1 VQQAGKVVT
10 RKEGDALELRFTVN
24 GEAYELEVPAHATL
38 LGVLRDELGLTGT
51 KEGCNEGECGACTV
65 LMDGQAVDSC
75 LVMALAAAGSEIR
88 TVEGLAAADGT
99 LSALQRAFVE
109 AGGVQCGF
117 CTPGFLMTLTALLE
131 ENPDPTEDEVR
142 LAVAGNICRCTGYT
156 QIVEAVRS
164 AARAEVA

>member
-1 VQQAGKVVT
+1 
-10 RKEGDALELRFTVN
+10 
-24 GEAYELEVPAHATL
+24 
-38 LGVLRDELGLTGT
+38 
-51 KEGCNEGECGACTV
+51 
-65 LMDGQAVDSC
+65 MDGKAVDSC

-131 ENPDPTEDEVR
+131 ENPDPSEDEVR

-156 QIVEAVRS
+156 QIVEAVRL
-164 AARAEVA
+164 AAGAEVA

>member
-1 VQQAGKVVT
+1 V
-10 RKEGDALELRFTVN
+10 DALELRFTVN
-24 GEAYELEVPAHATL
+24 GEAHDLVVPAHATL

-65 LMDGQAVDSC
+65 LMDGNAVDSC
-75 LVMALAAAGSEIR
+75 LVMALAAAGSEVR